1 MNKFGIFLILL
12 LTIEIST
19 EIDLDDKTME
29 GIYDK
34 LLLIIQGMS
43 INEKGNCLTLL
54 TEKKEN
60 FIVIFN
66 KLISAFLNGEE
77 LKGLIGDI
85 INFIVSL
92 GIKDYTTL
100 DNDCH
105 IMKLFNLYTSFKND
119 NTRIKFFEDM
129 GTNISK
135 NSTIIQKE
143 GSRFVFKRGI
153 NEKIVLIGKMARPIL
168 NITMT

>member
-54 TEKKEN
+54 TEKKDK

-85 INFIVSL
+85 INFTL
-92 GIKDYTTL
+92 EIKDKTTL
-100 DNDCH
+100 NNDCH

-119 NTRIKFFEDM
+119 NARIKFFEDM